1 MLPVN
6 VDSFQKNFN
15 SLACVQATC
24 VVAKYGLY
32 LQSEDILSGPHN
44 FKSAVWGLIHGF
56 RVKGNTSFSVSV
68 GRLVI
73 KVRVQAWSLQR

>member
-6 VDSFQKNFN
+6 VDSFRKNFN
-15 SLACVQATC
+15 SFACVQATC

-44 FKSAVWGLIHGF
+44 FKSAV
-56 RVKGNTSFSVSV
+56 
-68 GRLVI
+68 
-73 KVRVQAWSLQR
+73 